1 MYSQIPTSGSGDF
14 TVTRATSA
22 TRVNASGLIESV
34 ASGIPRLDYFASGGV
49 VGCPALL
56 VEPSATNFVPSGT
69 NVAGD
74 SGLSRTATTTSPAFD
89 ISGTII
95 AKTVT
100 GTTNLYAS
108 QTCLTSLPSGS
119 TTYTISRFFKYNGT
133 DLTTSLEPANSA
145 QFGNTLWNQKVV
157 ISAASGV
164 TLGISTACT
173 GSVDNFGN
181 GWYRVSARFT
191 TGATPS
197 GSATV
202 NYLMIVSG
210 SVASGSSFITAL
222 PQLEASSVATSYIP
236 TTTAAVTR
244 NADVISVSGAVSGA
258 IGQTEGTIYAEVD
271 YRNFS
276 TASQGIVQ
284 LFLDAS
290 NRFGIAAF
298 RSGAINGFQG
308 YVILSGNIPVN
319 ITSTITSAGI
329 YKLAFGYKL
338 DDYVL
343 YINGTQI
350 GADTSGGV
358 VAANT
363 VHLGHGNGLAQLND
377 RIRAVAL
384 YTTRLTNAQLAS
396 LTT

>member
-1 MYSQIPTSGSGDF
+1 
-14 TVTRATSA
+14 
-22 TRVNASGLIESV
+22 
-34 ASGIPRLDYFASGGV
+34 
-49 VGCPALL
+49 
-56 VEPSATNFVPSGT
+56 
-69 NVAGD
+69 
-74 SGLSRTATTTSPAFD
+74 LSRTATTTSPAFD